1 MHAPMTAAAL
11 FVPSTSRSGSPVI
24 ISAGIEISPPPP
36 TTASMNAEKKPM
48 MQMKS
53 SISKPMIQASPLML
67 YLYSTMKVQEVK
79 PEGRRLIG

>member
-1 MHAPMTAAAL
+1 MGKSRRMSFISTLPLLMKEMKLVHAPMTAAAL

-53 SISKPMIQASPLML
+53 SISKPMI
-67 YLYSTMKVQEVK
+67 
-79 PEGRRLIG
+79 